1 MKHTSHTTITTEDMR
16 KGFILPFTMFIAVI
30 VLFIT
35 VGAMTLLSKQ
45 LYFSR
50 LYKQSQAAYY
60 AADDAVTC
68 ATTIDDTYLASDGL
82 GIFSGS
88 STYNTS
94 NSGHDYSQDVL
105 DTYNTQHGTSIAF
118 TGNNAIKCAQSLI
131 FDPSS
136 ATSNFRIV
144 GTYTYY
150 PPDVSIGPE
159 IGLTSSYNMQMDLGD
174 GTFRCAKVT
183 INKTQSFRQII
194 SQGYAECGNPNG
206 AVERAVVNTV
216 IVE

>member
-1 MKHTSHTTITTEDMR
+1 MKYTLYTNTRGPGAR
-16 KGFILPFTMFIAVI
+16 KGFVLPFTMFIAVI

-45 LYFSR
+45 LYFSK

-68 ATTIDDTYLASDGL
+68 ATTIDDTYISSDGL

-88 STYNTS
+88 STYSTYHN
-94 NSGHDYSQDVL
+94 GHDYSQDVL
-105 DTYNTQHGTSIAF
+105 DTYNTQHGTSISF
-118 TGNNAIKCAQSLI
+118 TGVNAIKCAQSVI

-136 ATSNFRIV
+136 ATSNFHIV
-144 GTYTYY
+144 GNYTYY
-150 PPDVSIGPE
+150 PPDVSVGSE
-159 IGLTSSYNMQMDLGD
+159 IGVTSSYNMQMDLGD

-183 INKTQSFRQII
+183 VNKTQSFRQII
-194 SQGYAECGNPNG
+194 AQGYAECGNPNG
-206 AVERAVVNTV
+206 TVERAVVNTV
-216 IVE
+216 VVE